1 MKSISSMIQNKIHR
15 IACWLD
21 NKSLPWFFPIYHRH
35 LVAMTEITFH
45 YIEIVYLYFSPPVLD
60 QLQYKFLRLLEWYKR
75 KMAMIGLPKLEQ
87 LFHGLL
93 ESPTISLSPCYC
105 NSGHKFRFNKFLV
118 ILNVYC
124 LTFTY
129 LLNCQHQFLFL
140 YHMLHS

>member
-1 MKSISSMIQNKIHR
+1 
-15 IACWLD
+15 
-21 NKSLPWFFPIYHRH
+21 
-35 LVAMTEITFH
+35 MTEITFH

-105 NSGHKFRFNKFLV
+105 NSGHKFRFNISRNFECVLFN
-118 ILNVYC
+118 I
-124 LTFTY
+124 Y
-129 LLNCQHQFLFL
+129 LLAQLPTPISLSLPHASFEVRIFLAL
-140 YHMLHS
+140 VP